1 MKIYF
6 YFLFFKF
13 KICTVSYD
21 TVLLKQISVNVTKNN
36 QWKKGKNLVEV
47 TYVGMYVSTFDLF
60 KLI

>member
-36 QWKKGKNLVEV
+36 Q
-47 TYVGMYVSTFDLF
+47 
-60 KLI
+60 